1 MGLRRKSRE
10 LALQALYQADMC
22 GLDVADIRLISDNFR
37 VAQKAVPYATTILA
51 GIRANQDEID
61 TIITGNAKNWRVD
74 RMSIVDRNLI
84 RIGIFELVFQKE
96 VPASVV
102 INEAIEIAKR
112 FSTDESS
119 SFINGILD
127 AIRDGKK

>member
-22 GLDVADIRLISDNFR
+22 GLTVADITLLSDHFR
-37 VAQKAVPYATTILA
+37 VAQKAIPYATIILD
-51 GIRANQDEID
+51 GIRANQREID
-61 TIITGNAKNWRVD
+61 AIITSHTKNWRVD
-74 RMSIVDRNLI
+74 RMSIIDRNLI

-102 INEAIEIAKR
+102 INESIEIAKR